1 MLLFGPDEA
10 CVDPSE
16 GENGVVEVE
25 VPFDSPA
32 ESKRFWMNIKLS
44 PAKRSRALKLTILT
58 FIIYKFY
65 RVGLNLG

>member
-25 VPFDSPA
+25 VTFD
-32 ESKRFWMNIKLS
+32 S
-44 PAKRSRALKLTILT
+44 PAKRSWALKVTI
-58 FIIYKFY
+58 
-65 RVGLNLG
+65 